1 MYYPYQWINAHTV
14 VAMDTTERIHLISV
28 KDDSEIEVQYVHSVI
43 EVQYMHSVIE
53 VQYCMCIV
61 WLV

>member
-43 EVQYMHSVIE
+43 EVQY
-53 VQYCMCIV
+53 CTCIV
-61 WLV
+61 